1 MTQKRKAYAPFSLTS
16 EAGVGQTPVEGYI
29 DVNQMI
35 YPSVD
40 TGVIDEN
47 GEWKGVQANDKEF
60 KFFTKDE
67 TVPNTGEILTPSANP
82 DGSWPLDMTGYESLF
97 IAIKPARG
105 GNYAIEAVMGPDAV
119 KYANL
124 SPVNAA
130 TTLRGSIPTQ
140 SASGGGVTN
149 ELFNDPAES
158 LTADVWN
165 ILYIQ
170 EVLENQ
176 KLLQFKITNNSGGET
191 ASIECAFLRVI

>member
-47 GEWKGVQANDKEF
+47 GQWQGVRASDNEF
-60 KFFTKDE
+60 IAFTKDE
-67 TVPNTGEILTPSANP
+67 VVPNTGEILTPSANP